1 MSRAGPREVSFLLP
15 DEENG
20 VRRICAVMWGT
31 REQQPCI
38 LCIHGFQDNAN
49 SFFFLA
55 PRLASMGFFVVCV
68 ELTGHGRSDH
78 GLSNYFSYAFDVVD
92 VADSLQLAQFH
103 LIGHSMGAII
113 SSLVAGSLRQR
124 VLSLVM
130 IDAIG
135 TVGTRHDSEAPELL
149 ETALNQRSAIIS
161 RRPRV
166 YDTFEECL
174 QRWAESPFAPRGEEN
189 IRLIVARG
197 TEEIVNPNGFVTG
210 FRFRHDPR
218 LKMAPPFKMSES
230 ASQGESVVSRVPAL
244 KYLQNF

>member
-1 MSRAGPREVSFLLP
+1 MSRQGPREVSFLLP

-20 VRRICAVMWGT
+20 VRRISAVMYGT
-31 REQQPCI
+31 REQPCI

-55 PRLASMGFFVVCV
+55 PRLAKLGFFVVCV

-78 GLSNYFSYAFDVVD
+78 GHSNHFSYAFDVVD
-92 VADSLQLAQFH
+92 VADSLQVGQFH
-103 LIGHSMGAII
+103 LVGHSMGAIV
-113 SSLVAGSLRQR
+113 SAMVAGSLRKR

-135 TVGTRHDSEAPELL
+135 AVGSFNDSEAPELL
-149 ETALNQRSAIIS
+149 ETALNQRSAMIS

-166 YDTFEECL
+166 YDTFDECL

-189 IRLIVARG
+189 LRLIVGRG
-197 TEEIVNPNGFVTG
+197 TEEIVDPNGFVTG

-218 LKMAPPFKMSES
+218 LKMAPPFKISES
-230 ASQGESVVSRVPAL
+230 ASQG
-244 KYLQNF
+244 FCCD

>member
-1 MSRAGPREVSFLLP
+1 LLFCVV
-15 DEENG
+15 DDRG
-20 VRRICAVMWGT
+20 
-31 REQQPCI
+31 Q
-38 LCIHGFQDNAN
+38 GFQDNAN

-55 PRLASMGFFVVCV
+55 PRLAAMGFFVVCV

-78 GLSNYFSYAFDVVD
+78 GLSNHFSYAFDVVD
-92 VADSLQLAQFH
+92 VADSLQLEKFH
-103 LIGHSMGAII
+103 LLGHSMGAII
-113 SSLVAGSLRQR
+113 SALLAGSLTHR

-135 TVGTRHDSEAPELL
+135 TVGTFHDSEAPELL
-149 ETALNQRSAIIS
+149 ETALNQRSAVIS

-218 LKMAPPFKMSES
+218 LKMAPPFKISES
-230 ASQGESVVSRVPAL
+230 ASQGKMIAKNVFSDTMQS
-244 KYLQNF
+244 F